1 MSRFALRRC
10 QPADFTAIWTIINE
24 GAAAYR
30 GVIPADCLHDPYM
43 TSVELSQEIAN
54 GVQFW
59 GCEDNGVLAGVM
71 GSQEVADVT
80 LIRHA
85 YVRTD
90 YQRQGVGAELLA
102 HLRTRTSRPVL
113 IGTWAD
119 AHWAI
124 RFYQRFGFR
133 LVTLE
138 EKERLLRKYWQIP
151 TRQIETSV
159 VLSDRNSLPSNSGD
173 AA

>member
-1 MSRFALRRC
+1 
-10 QPADFTAIWTIINE
+10 
-24 GAAAYR
+24 
-30 GVIPADCLHDPYM
+30 V
-43 TSVELSQEIAN
+43 V
-54 GVQFW
+54 
-59 GCEDNGVLAGVM
+59 
-71 GSQEVADVT
+71 GSQDVADVT

-90 YQRQGVGAELLA
+90 YQKRGVGAELLA

-119 AHWAI
+119 AYWAVS
-124 RFYQRFGFR
+124 FYQRYGFH
-133 LVTLE
+133 LVTPQ

-159 VLSDRNSLPSNSGD
+159 VLSDQNPLSSTSGD
-173 AA
+173 LA